1 MNVFVHKCLGQ
12 FLYNEAAVDGGE
24 GGGAPAADAAPS
36 PAPSSEPAAE
46 SAGSLLGDQIKP
58 SEGADK
64 SGEVKP
70 DGSKDENDNAEAT
83 NGAPDVYESFTLP
96 EGAELDERALPM
108 VQDLF
113 KELNLPQDKAQ
124 AVLNKLLEIDAARQ
138 PTPEQTEQMRAQ
150 AYEQGIQSLNKKWT
164 DECRNLPELGGDNFA
179 KSLEVASSVMVKYA
193 PPELRDFL
201 TNSGLGSHPEFFK
214 FIHAIGSAMRN
225 DTMEH
230 GGEATPG
237 SKDPGSLL
245 WPNLTK

>member
-1 MNVFVHKCLGQ
+1 MNLFTHGRLGHY
-12 FLYNEAAVDGGE
+12 LMNEAGTDGGDA
-24 GGGAPAADAAPS
+24 GGASPAAPAAEPGAAPEQ
-36 PAPSSEPAAE
+36 PSEP
-46 SAGSLLGDQIKP
+46 AGSLLGDQIK
-58 SEGADK
+58 SGDGADK
-64 SGEVKP
+64 PDDQAKP
-70 DGSKDENDNAEAT
+70 DGAKEGDDNGTA
-83 NGAPDVYESFTLP
+83 GAPDVYESFTLP
-96 EGAELDERALPM
+96 EGAELDEKALPM

-138 PTPEQTEQMRAQ
+138 PTAEQAEQMRAQ
-150 AYEQGIQSLNKKWT
+150 AYEQGIQNLNKQWT
-164 DECRNLPELGGDNFA
+164 EECRKLPELGGDNFS